1 MTLMDLLQL
10 LDRHGI
16 NIACDGDSLKVSAPK
31 GALTSDIKQALS
43 AHKQELLSWLQK
55 KEKPIEDA
63 WPACIPNLAQRHEP
77 YPLSDLQRGFFMA
90 ADTFMEFHVRPH
102 YYIEKNIP
110 GLDVAAYEAAWNKAL
125 KRHAGEIVVVRE
137 DGNLQ
142 VLESPLPVRCEL
154 IDLRGCAQDEIE
166 KSLAHTRATMMRAEL
181 PLDRWPWIDLRVS
194 LWENAQGIQ
203 GRVHYNHNNF
213 FADGGGTTRFLKEI
227 DAYYRDPSK
236 HLPPLTLS
244 VRDAVLTLEQLVESP
259 AGKADQTYWEE
270 RLPLLPSAPSLPM
283 RPAMERRTRSRLQR
297 REMFM
302 APALWQ
308 QFKENARLHGL
319 TPSAAVFAAYAEVI
333 GAWSN
338 QRHFVLSNMVTRRLP
353 IHPEIFD
360 ILGNFASLYPLE
372 IHLREG
378 EDFVTH
384 ARNIHQQVTR
394 DTQHLRWGGMRVMQS
409 LNQLQGG
416 FGRAPIPF
424 VIGSGLFMEG
434 FERSDFSCLETSQ
447 VMLDHQF
454 WELAD
459 GRYYYVWDLL
469 EEFFPE
475 GMVDDMLG
483 AYHGLL
489 EQLAQFPD
497 TWLLQAHDLLPA
509 RQLIERDVVTPAA
522 VAPADTCL
530 HHFLDNAAAHYG
542 SAHAVVSGAEHFT
555 YKELE
560 QASDA
565 LATQLVAM
573 GVRRGDRVAVVTR
586 RNCELLKAVFAIL
599 KAGAAYIPV
608 DPSLPEARREFY
620 LTNSQARLV
629 LVESCY
635 QDQFGTS
642 AMPIVL
648 MDEVTAQPSVVSTST
663 LPSLQTN
670 GDLAYL
676 IYTSGSTGQPKGVMI
691 DHRGAVNTIAD
702 INQRFN
708 VGQDDK
714 LFGVSSFGFDLS
726 VYDIFGAAAA
736 GACLVYP
743 DPEQALNPAH
753 WLDVMTNEGITLWN
767 SAPPLASL
775 MVEAAEFRKLTLP
788 ALRLVLLSGDWI
800 PLDLPDRLRT
810 IAPNAR
816 IVSLGGATEASIWS
830 IIYDIGEVKPDWPS
844 IPYGYPMVNQ
854 PWFILDAWGRPSPEW
869 VSGDLYIGGIGLA
882 LGYWDDEEKTA
893 RSFVQHPVTGERI
906 YRTGDLGRY
915 LPGGVIEF
923 LGRGDTQV
931 KIQGHRIELGEI
943 ESQLCAQASV
953 SKAVVTVQRNAQGGQ
968 PQLAAY
974 IVPAADSNLD
984 WSALKT
990 ALAAR
995 LPDYMVPR
1003 LFMSLPHIPLS
1014 ANGKIDRKSLPPIVD
1029 NPLITASDQE
1039 RRAPQGSVE
1048 ETLAGIWSQVLKV
1061 DNLSAND
1068 NFFDLGGQSF
1078 EAVRIIGLIREVFG
1092 LALSI
1097 GDIWQHQE
1105 LESLAKIIANREG
1118 DKAFDPLVTIDTRGL
1133 GNPCFMVH
1141 PAGGNVLCYSEFGQ
1155 RLSRPVF
1162 AFQSPGVD
1170 GQQLPPE
1177 SIAEFASAYVER
1189 INQVQPLGNIL
1200 LGGWSSGGLIA
1211 YEMASQLKAQGR
1223 TVEGLII
1230 LDSPPPTVHVPV
1242 NERELFDWFL
1252 GDLNLDEATLAS
1264 LRQQTKDSP
1273 DENVRLALTHGAL
1286 ARRGHSL
1293 GGDLGQL
1300 TTIYRVF
1307 KNIVNASRRYQAI
1320 SLDVDIMHLRA
1331 ARGVVPEFAPHP
1343 HATSAD
1349 WGWSRMSTGQVTSH
1363 FVEASHYSILLEPAL
1378 TPVVDH
1384 IERWLAALATVT
1396 PSPETESV
1404 V

>member
-1 MTLMDLLQL
+1 MNLMELLQL
-10 LDRHGI
+10 LNHHGI
-16 NIACDGDSLKVSAPK
+16 NLACDGDNLKVSAPK
-31 GALTSDIKQALS
+31 GALTADIKQALS
-43 AHKQELLSWLQK
+43 THKSELLSWLQQTQ
-55 KEKPIEDA
+55 KPVEDA
-63 WPACIPNLAQRHEP
+63 WPVCIPDVAQRHAP

-110 GLDVAAYEAAWNKAL
+110 GLDVLAYEAAWNKAL
-125 KRHAGEIVVVRE
+125 KRHAGELVVVRE

-142 VLESPLPVRCEL
+142 VLENPLPVRCEL
-154 IDLRGCAQDEIE
+154 IDLRECSPEEVE
-166 KSLAHTRATMMRAEL
+166 KSLAQTRTTMMRAEL

-194 LWENAQGIQ
+194 LWKSEQGIQ

-213 FADGGGTTRFLKEI
+213 FADGGGTTRFLKEV
-227 DAYYRDPSK
+227 DAYYRDPSTQF
-236 HLPPLTLS
+236 PPLTLS
-244 VRDAVLTLEQLVESP
+244 VRDAVLTLEQLADSP
-259 AGKADQTYWEE
+259 AGKMDRDYWEQ
-270 RLPLLPSAPSLPM
+270 RLPLLPGAPALPM
-283 RPAMERRTRSRLQR
+283 RPGMERRTRSRLQR

-302 APALWQ
+302 APELWR
-308 QFKENARLHGL
+308 QFKDNARAHGL

-372 IHLREG
+372 INLREG

-384 ARNIHQQVTR
+384 ARHIHQQVTR

-409 LNQLQGG
+409 LNQMLGG

-475 GMVDDMLG
+475 GLVNDMLG

-489 EQLAQFPD
+489 EQLAQVPGA
-497 TWLLQAHDLLPA
+497 WLSHSHDLLPA
-509 RQLIERDVVTPAA
+509 RQLNERATAA
-522 VAPADTCL
+522 PKVCPPGDECL
-530 HHFLDNAAAHYG
+530 NHFLENTARH
-542 SAHAVVSGAEHFT
+542 
-555 YKELE
+555 
-560 QASDA
+560 QATA
-565 LATQLVAM
+565 LAVISGETRMSFGELANGSDRLAAQLVAA
-573 GVRRGDRVAVVTR
+573 GVQRGDRVAVVTR
-586 RNCELLKAVFAIL
+586 RNATLVNAVFAVL
-599 KAGAAYIPV
+599 KAGAAYIPI
-608 DPSLPEARREFY
+608 DPSLPDARREFY
-620 LTNSQARLV
+620 LGNSRASLV

-635 QDQFGTS
+635 QDQWINSTTPFMVLDQPGEQPV
-642 AMPIVL
+642 AGMKMPCQA
-648 MDEVTAQPSVVSTST
+648 TT
-663 LPSLQTN
+663 
-670 GDLAYL
+670 DLAYL

-691 DHRGAVNTIAD
+691 DHRGAVNTIRD

-708 VGQDDK
+708 VGHSDT

-753 WLDVMTNEGITLWN
+753 WLDIMANEGVTLWN

-775 MVEAAEFRKLTLP
+775 LVEAAEYRKLTLP

-800 PLDLPDRLRT
+800 PLDLPDRLRA
-810 IAPNAR
+810 IAPNAH
-816 IVSLGGATEASIWS
+816 IISLGGATEASIWS
-830 IIYDIGEVKPDWPS
+830 IIYDIGEVNPDWPS

-854 PWFILDAWGRPSPEW
+854 PWFILDAWGRPTPEW
-869 VSGDLYIGGIGLA
+869 VAGDLYIGGIGLA

-893 RSFVQHPVTGERI
+893 RSFIKHPVTSERI
-906 YRTGDLGRY
+906 YHTGDLGRY

-943 ESQLCAQASV
+943 ESQLCAQPGITN
-953 SKAVVTVQRNAQGGQ
+953 AVVTVQRNARGGQ

-974 IVPAADSNLD
+974 VVPTTEVVD
-984 WSALKT
+984 WGTLKI
-990 ALAAR
+990 ALAER

-1003 LFMSLPHIPLS
+1003 LFMALPQIPLS

-1029 NPLITASDQE
+1029 TLLTSNKCP
-1039 RRAPQGSVE
+1039 RRAPQGPVE
-1048 ETLAGIWSQVLKV
+1048 EALAGIWSQVLKV
-1061 DNLSAND
+1061 NELSATD

-1078 EAVRIIGLIREVFG
+1078 EAVRIMGLIREVFG

-1105 LESLAKIIANREG
+1105 LERLARVIASREG
-1118 DKAFDPLVTIDTRGL
+1118 GEAFDPLVTISTEGA
-1133 GNPCFMVH
+1133 GHPCFMVH

-1155 RLSRPVF
+1155 RLGRPVF

-1177 SIAEFASAYVER
+1177 SIAEFASTYIER
-1189 INQVQPLGNIL
+1189 INQIQPQGSVL

-1211 YEMASQLKAQGR
+1211 YEMAAQLIGQGR
-1223 TVEGLII
+1223 VIEGVVI
-1230 LDSPPPTVHVPV
+1230 LDSPPPTVHTPV
-1242 NERELFDWFL
+1242 NEEELFNWFL
-1252 GDLNLDEATLAS
+1252 GDLNLDQPTLAA
-1264 LRQQTKDSP
+1264 LHQKTAQNA
-1273 DENVRLALTHGAL
+1273 DENTRLSITRAEL
-1286 ARRGHSL
+1286 ARLNHSL

-1307 KNIVNASRRYQAI
+1307 KNMVAASRRYQAI
-1320 SLDVDIMHLRA
+1320 PLDIALLHLRA
-1331 ARGVVPEFAPHP
+1331 AQGVVPEFAPHP
-1343 HATSAD
+1343 HAASAD
-1349 WGWSRMSTGQVTSH
+1349 WGWSRMCTGPVTAH
-1363 FVEASHYSILLEPAL
+1363 FVEASHYSLLMEPAL
-1378 TPVVDH
+1378 TPVVAH
-1384 IERWLAALATVT
+1384 IERWLSAIATAA
-1396 PSPETESV
+1396 PSLETESMV
-1404 V
+1404 